1 MGLDNYEVP
10 VDKLSWQCDL
20 NLLKFESTRE
30 LQSLGEFIGQD
41 RAIRSIE
48 FGLNLE
54 MDGYNIY
61 VAGLSGTGKTTVVKT
76 YIEKLIKER
85 EVRGESV
92 SPDDWCYV
100 YNFKEPDRPL
110 IVNLPQGS
118 ARQFKAQI
126 SDLLTKTR
134 EELKRAFSSED
145 YKAQRKRMLEEGQGE
160 QQRLFEDL
168 QKRARKQNFF
178 LQMTQSGPVLV
189 PLIEDRAMEDKEY
202 LALSEKDRKAL
213 ETKRRKLLK
222 QLQSSFEKAIGV
234 RDKTVEQLQKAD
246 MDIGDFT
253 ISRLFTPL
261 FAAHPEDTKV
271 GQYLAGLKNYTL
283 ENLDVFKEGEQ
294 AVNHDTGILF
304 TQSMLSGRNPFIPFQ
319 VNVFIDNTDVKGPPV
334 IVEANPNFG
343 NLFGKIERRF
353 LLGGYLSDHTMLKPG
368 ALGLANG
375 GYLLLG
381 ALDVLSNVGVW
392 PALKRA
398 IRNKE
403 VRVEDPFEQYG
414 LFAPQGMRPEPMP
427 IKAKVILIGDA
438 YLYQML
444 SILDEEYW
452 EIFKVKADFN
462 SQININEKNIMD
474 YAAFIS
480 GICEKCNVRHF
491 DRVGV
496 ARTIEY
502 AARIVADQEKLS
514 TRFAQIKELV
524 EEANYWAGKDGA
536 ELISSVHVRKAIEEK
551 KFRHNLVDERM
562 QEMINRGQIMIDV
575 GGSVVGQV
583 NGLGV
588 YALGDIAFAKPN
600 RITARTFLGRGGV
613 INVEREAKLSG
624 STHDKGV
631 LILSGYLGWKYA
643 QERPLSLSASLV
655 FEQSYEGVDG
665 DSASSAELYAILS
678 SISGIPIKQ
687 NIAVTGSVNQKGEVQ
702 PIGGVNYKIEGFFK
716 TCKDKGLTGDQGVI
730 IPHQNVVNLM
740 LKDEVSEAVRNS
752 KFHIYSVKT
761 IDEGMEILTGIPM
774 GVKGMDGK
782 YIEGTVNYLVTK
794 QLDTMA
800 EAVKRFSG
808 GEKEGK
814 EGSQA

>member
-1 MGLDNYEVP
+1 MGLEKYEVP
-10 VDKLSWQCDL
+10 VNKLSWKCDL
-20 NLLKFESTRE
+20 NLLKFESTKE

-54 MDGYNIY
+54 IDGYNIY

-76 YIEKLIKER
+76 YIEKLIKEK
-85 EVRGESV
+85 EAKGEAV
-92 SPDDWCYV
+92 KPDDWCYV

-110 IVNLPQGS
+110 IVNLPQGT
-118 ARQFKAQI
+118 ARQFKTQI
-126 SDLLTKTR
+126 SDLLIKTK
-134 EELKRAFSSED
+134 EELKRAFSSEE
-145 YKAQRKRMLEEGQGE
+145 YKAQKKHMIEEGQGE

-168 QKRARKQNFF
+168 QKKARKQNFY
-178 LQMTQSGPVLV
+178 LQMTQSGPL
-189 PLIEDRAMEDKEY
+189 LIPVVEDRPMEDKEY
-202 LALSEKDRKAL
+202 LALSEKDRKVL

-222 QLQSSFEKAIGV
+222 QMQSSFEKAIAI
-234 RDKTVEQLQKAD
+234 REKTVKKLEKAD
-246 MDIGDFT
+246 KDIGDFT
-253 ISRLFTPL
+253 ISHLFAPL
-261 FAAHPEDTKV
+261 FSSHPEETKV

-283 ENLDVFKEGEQ
+283 ENLDVFKEGEE
-294 AVNHDTGILF
+294 AVNHETGMLF

-319 VNVFIDNTDVKGPPV
+319 VNVFIDNSDVKGPPL

-343 NLFGKIERRF
+343 NMFGKIERRF

-368 ALGLANG
+368 ALALANG

-392 PALKRA
+392 PALKRS

-444 SILDEEYW
+444 SIVDEEYW

-462 SQININEKNIMD
+462 SQIDISEKNIKD
-474 YAAFIS
+474 YAAFLS
-480 GICEKCNVRHF
+480 GICDKCKVRHF
-491 DRVGV
+491 DPSGV
-496 ARTIEY
+496 ARTVEY
-502 AARIVADQEKLS
+502 AARIVSDQEKLS

-524 EEANYWAGKDGA
+524 EEANYWADKDSAQYISGK
-536 ELISSVHVRKAIEEK
+536 HVQTAIEEK
-551 KFRHNLVDERM
+551 KFRHNLVDERI
-562 QEMINRGQIMIDV
+562 QEMIDRGQIMIDV
-575 GGSVVGQV
+575 GGSVAGQV
-583 NGLGV
+583 NGLSV
-588 YALGDIAFAKPN
+588 YSLGDIVFAKPT

-613 INVEREAKLSG
+613 VNVEREAKLSG

-643 QERPLSLSASLV
+643 QDRPLSLSASLV

-678 SISGIPIKQ
+678 SISGVPIKQ
-687 NIAVTGSVNQKGEVQ
+687 NIAVTGSVNQKGEIQ

-716 TCKDKGLTGDQGVI
+716 SCKDKGLTGDQGVM
-730 IPHQNVVNLM
+730 IPQQNVVNLM
-740 LKDEVSEAVRNS
+740 LTDEVTEAVKS
-752 KFHIYSVKT
+752 GKFHIYSVKT
-761 IDEGMEILTGIPM
+761 IDEGIEILTGVPL
-774 GVKGMDGK
+774 GEKAMDGK
-782 YIEGTVNYLVTK
+782 YGEGTINYLIEK
-794 QLDTMA
+794 QLDAMA
-800 EAVKRFSG
+800 EAVKKFG
-808 GEKEGK
+808 AEEKNKGTA
-814 EGSQA
+814 G

>member
-1 MGLDNYEVP
+1 MGLEKYEVP
-10 VDKLSWQCDL
+10 KDKLSWKCDL
-20 NLLKFESTRE
+20 NLLKFESTKE

-85 EVRGESV
+85 DAKGESV
-92 SPDDWCYV
+92 KPDDWCYV

-110 IVNLPQGS
+110 IINLPQGS
-118 ARQFKAQI
+118 TRQFKTQI
-126 SDLLTKTR
+126 SELLTKTK
-134 EELKRAFSSED
+134 EELKRAFSSEE

-168 QKRARKQNFF
+168 QKRARKQNFY
-178 LQMTQSGPVLV
+178 LQMTQSGPLLI
-189 PLIEDRAMEDKEY
+189 PLTEGRPMEDKEY
-202 LALSEKDRKAL
+202 LALSEKDRKDL
-213 ETKRRKLLK
+213 ETKRHKLLK

-234 RDKTVEQLQKAD
+234 REKTVKKLEKAD
-246 MDIGDFT
+246 KDIGDFT
-253 ISRLFTPL
+253 ISHLFVPL
-261 FAAHPEDTKV
+261 FSAHPEDTKV
-271 GQYLAGLKNYTL
+271 GQYLVGLKNYTL
-283 ENLDVFKEGEQ
+283 ENLDVFKEGEE
-294 AVNHDTGILF
+294 AVNHETGMLF

-381 ALDVLSNVGVW
+381 ALDVLTNVGVW

-444 SILDEEYW
+444 SIVDEEFW

-462 SQININEKNIMD
+462 SQIDINEKNITD

-480 GICEKCNVRHF
+480 GICEKCKVRHF
-491 DRVGV
+491 DPSGV
-496 ARTIEY
+496 AGTIEY
-502 AARIVADQEKLS
+502 AARIVSDQEKLS

-524 EEANYWAGKDGA
+524 EEANYWASKEGA
-536 ELISSVHVRKAIEEK
+536 ELISGRHVQTAIAEK

-562 QEMINRGQIMIDV
+562 QEMIDRGQIMIDV
-575 GGSVVGQV
+575 GGVVVGQV
-583 NGLGV
+583 NGLSV
-588 YALGDIAFAKPN
+588 YALGDIAFAKPT

-643 QERPLSLSASLV
+643 QDRPLSLSASLV

-678 SISGIPIKQ
+678 SISSVPIKQ
-687 NIAVTGSVNQKGEVQ
+687 NIAVTGSVNQKGEIQ

-716 TCKDKGLTGDQGVI
+716 SCNDKGLTGDQGVM
-730 IPHQNVVNLM
+730 IPQQNVVNLM
-740 LKDEVSEAVRNS
+740 LKDEVTEAVKAG

-761 IDEGMEILTGIPM
+761 VDEGIEILTGVPM
-774 GVKGMDGK
+774 GEKGTEGK
-782 YIEGTVNYLVTK
+782 YPEGTINYLVEK
-794 QLDTMA
+794 QLDAMA
-800 EAVKRFSG
+800 EAIKRFGG
-808 GEKEGK
+808 GEKDSSAGK
-814 EGSQA
+814 